1 MHTSLAEREL
11 LRNFSAAKLRK
22 VESKTKR
29 IHSFFC
35 RDGVSSPSLMA
46 KLRISERKLESRLH
60 LGKTQIY
67 LVFLSVCTTFEL
79 RSKVLPLGNAQ
90 INLAFRSLIRTF
102 AHRMNTIFI
111 VLPILVLLMFD
122 LGLTL
127 RPADFRLVVERP
139 RAILVGLAGQILL
152 LPLIGLAIGFGFQLE
167 AVFFL
172 GVMLIACSPGG
183 SSSNVFSML
192 AGGDVALSV
201 SLTMLSSIITL
212 FTGPLVMSYATG
224 LVGENQSITLP
235 VGNLLVQNIVLMLV
249 PIVIG
254 LSVAMWREQ
263 LARKMHGVLKKLAFP
278 ALILLASI
286 FFIQNRE
293 TIVRE
298 FPQLG
303 LAMTVLILLAMGGGV
318 ALSWMMRLSGREQ
331 RTIIIEIGMQNAAQ
345 AISIASSPFV
355 FANDVMAIPAIVY
368 ALMMNVILLAYVGI
382 IKSLRK
388 N

>member
-1 MHTSLAEREL
+1 
-11 LRNFSAAKLRK
+11 
-22 VESKTKR
+22 
-29 IHSFFC
+29 
-35 RDGVSSPSLMA
+35 
-46 KLRISERKLESRLH
+46 
-60 LGKTQIY
+60 
-67 LVFLSVCTTFEL
+67 
-79 RSKVLPLGNAQ
+79 
-90 INLAFRSLIRTF
+90 
-102 AHRMNTIFI
+102 MNTIFI

-122 LGLTL
+122 LGLVL
-127 RPADFRLVVERP
+127 RPADFRLLVERP
-139 RAILVGLAGQILL
+139 RAVFVGLAGQILL
-152 LPLIGLAIGFGFQLE
+152 LPLIGLAIGYGFHLE

-249 PIVIG
+249 PIVLG
-254 LSVAMWREQ
+254 LLLALWREQ
-263 LARKMHGVLKKLAFP
+263 LAKKLHGVLKKLAFP
-278 ALILLASI
+278 GLVVLAST

-293 TIVRE
+293 IIIRE

-303 LAMTVLILLAMGGGV
+303 LVVTVLILLAMGGGV
-318 ALSWMMRLSGREQ
+318 LLSWLMRLNGREQ

-368 ALMMNVILLAYVGI
+368 ALMMNVILLTYVGI
-382 IKSLRK
+382 VKMVNAKS
-388 N
+388 

>member
-1 MHTSLAEREL
+1 MHTSIAEREL

-298 FPQLG
+298 FPH
-303 LAMTVLILLAMGGGV
+303 MTVLILLAMGGGV

>member
-1 MHTSLAEREL
+1 
-11 LRNFSAAKLRK
+11 
-22 VESKTKR
+22 
-29 IHSFFC
+29 
-35 RDGVSSPSLMA
+35 
-46 KLRISERKLESRLH
+46 
-60 LGKTQIY
+60 
-67 LVFLSVCTTFEL
+67 
-79 RSKVLPLGNAQ
+79 
-90 INLAFRSLIRTF
+90 
-102 AHRMNTIFI
+102 MNTIFI

-139 RAILVGLAGQILL
+139 RAILVGLVGQILL

-254 LSVAMWREQ
+254 L
-263 LARKMHGVLKKLAFP
+263 
-278 ALILLASI
+278 LLALSSSW
-286 FFIQNRE
+286 RW
-293 TIVRE
+293 
-298 FPQLG
+298 
-303 LAMTVLILLAMGGGV
+303 AV
-318 ALSWMMRLSGREQ
+318 ASC
-331 RTIIIEIGMQNAAQ
+331 
-345 AISIASSPFV
+345 
-355 FANDVMAIPAIVY
+355 
-368 ALMMNVILLAYVGI
+368 
-382 IKSLRK
+382 
-388 N
+388 

>member
-1 MHTSLAEREL
+1 
-11 LRNFSAAKLRK
+11 
-22 VESKTKR
+22 
-29 IHSFFC
+29 
-35 RDGVSSPSLMA
+35 
-46 KLRISERKLESRLH
+46 
-60 LGKTQIY
+60 
-67 LVFLSVCTTFEL
+67 
-79 RSKVLPLGNAQ
+79 
-90 INLAFRSLIRTF
+90 
-102 AHRMNTIFI
+102 MNTIFI

-122 LGLTL
+122 LGLVL
-127 RPADFRLVVERP
+127 RPADFRLLVERP
-139 RAILVGLAGQILL
+139 RAVFVGLVGQIML
-152 LPLIGLAIGFGFQLE
+152 LPLIGLAIGYGFHLE

-254 LSVAMWREQ
+254 LLLALWREE
-263 LARKMHGVLKKLAFP
+263 LAKKLHGVLKKLAFP
-278 ALILLASI
+278 GLVVLAST

-303 LAMTVLILLAMGGGV
+303 LVVTVLILLSMAGGV
-318 ALSWMMRLSGREQ
+318 LLSWLMRLNGREQ

-368 ALMMNVILLAYVGI
+368 ALMMNVILLAYVGGV
-382 IKSLRK
+382 KMLGAK
-388 N
+388 A

>member
-1 MHTSLAEREL
+1 
-11 LRNFSAAKLRK
+11 
-22 VESKTKR
+22 
-29 IHSFFC
+29 
-35 RDGVSSPSLMA
+35 
-46 KLRISERKLESRLH
+46 
-60 LGKTQIY
+60 
-67 LVFLSVCTTFEL
+67 
-79 RSKVLPLGNAQ
+79 
-90 INLAFRSLIRTF
+90 
-102 AHRMNTIFI
+102 MNTIFI

-127 RPADFRLVVERP
+127 RPADFRLLVERP
-139 RAILVGLAGQILL
+139 RAVLVGLVGQILL
-152 LPLIGLAIGFGFQLE
+152 LPLIGLAVAYGFQLE

-263 LARKMHGVLKKLAFP
+263 LAHKMHGVLKKLAFP

-293 TIVRE
+293 TIIRE
-298 FPQLG
+298 FPQLAAYHYYRDRHAERCPG
-303 LAMTVLILLAMGGGV
+303 YLHSQQSVCLCQRRDGYTGHRLCPDDEHHPAGV
-318 ALSWMMRLSGREQ
+318 CRHH
-331 RTIIIEIGMQNAAQ
+331 
-345 AISIASSPFV
+345 
-355 FANDVMAIPAIVY
+355 
-368 ALMMNVILLAYVGI
+368 
-382 IKSLRK
+382 
-388 N
+388 

>member
-1 MHTSLAEREL
+1 
-11 LRNFSAAKLRK
+11 
-22 VESKTKR
+22 
-29 IHSFFC
+29 
-35 RDGVSSPSLMA
+35 
-46 KLRISERKLESRLH
+46 
-60 LGKTQIY
+60 
-67 LVFLSVCTTFEL
+67 
-79 RSKVLPLGNAQ
+79 
-90 INLAFRSLIRTF
+90 
-102 AHRMNTIFI
+102 MNTIFI

-122 LGLTL
+122 LGLVL
-127 RPADFRLVVERP
+127 RPADFRLLVERP
-139 RAILVGLAGQILL
+139 RAVLVGLVGQIVL
-152 LPLIGLAIGFGFQLE
+152 LPLIGLAVAYGFHLE

-224 LVGENQSITLP
+224 LVGENQMITLP

-249 PIVIG
+249 PILLG
-254 LSVAMWREQ
+254 LALALWREQ
-263 LARKMHGVLKKLAFP
+263 LAHKLHGVLKKLAFP
-278 ALILLASI
+278 GLVVLATT

-303 LAMTVLILLAMGGGV
+303 LVVTVLILLSMAGGV
-318 ALSWMMRLSGREQ
+318 LLSWLMRLSGREQ

-368 ALMMNVILLAYVGI
+368 ALMMNVILLAYVGGV
-382 IKSLRK
+382 KMMNARSK
-388 N
+388 

>member
-1 MHTSLAEREL
+1 
-11 LRNFSAAKLRK
+11 
-22 VESKTKR
+22 
-29 IHSFFC
+29 
-35 RDGVSSPSLMA
+35 
-46 KLRISERKLESRLH
+46 
-60 LGKTQIY
+60 
-67 LVFLSVCTTFEL
+67 
-79 RSKVLPLGNAQ
+79 
-90 INLAFRSLIRTF
+90 
-102 AHRMNTIFI
+102 MNTIFI

-122 LGLTL
+122 LGLVL
-127 RPADFRLVVERP
+127 RPADFRLLVERP
-139 RAILVGLAGQILL
+139 RAVLVGLIGQILV
-152 LPLIGLAIGFGFQLE
+152 LPLIGLAVAYGFHLE

-224 LVGENQSITLP
+224 LVGENQMITLP

-249 PIVIG
+249 PILLG
-254 LSVAMWREQ
+254 LALALWREE
-263 LARKMHGVLKKLAFP
+263 LAKKLHGVLKKLAFP
-278 ALILLASI
+278 GLVVLATT

-293 TIVRE
+293 IIVRE

-303 LAMTVLILLAMGGGV
+303 LVVTVLILLSMAGGV
-318 ALSWMMRLSGREQ
+318 LLSWLMRLNGREQ

-368 ALMMNVILLAYVGI
+368 ALMMNVILLAYVGGVKMMGA
-382 IKSLRK
+382 KS
-388 N
+388 

>member
-1 MHTSLAEREL
+1 
-11 LRNFSAAKLRK
+11 
-22 VESKTKR
+22 
-29 IHSFFC
+29 
-35 RDGVSSPSLMA
+35 
-46 KLRISERKLESRLH
+46 
-60 LGKTQIY
+60 
-67 LVFLSVCTTFEL
+67 
-79 RSKVLPLGNAQ
+79 
-90 INLAFRSLIRTF
+90 
-102 AHRMNTIFI
+102 MNTIFI

-127 RPADFRLVVERP
+127 RPADFRLVMERP
-139 RAILVGLAGQILL
+139 KAVLAGFVGQIVL
-152 LPLIGLAIGFGFQLE
+152 LPLIGLAIGYGFQME

-201 SLTMLSSIITL
+201 SLTMLSSIVTL

-235 VGNLLVQNIVLMLV
+235 VGNLLVQNLVLMLV

-254 LSVAMWREQ
+254 LAVAMWRAE
-263 LARKMHGVLKKLAFP
+263 LARRMHGVLKKLAFP
-278 ALILLASI
+278 ALILLATI

-298 FPQLG
+298 FPRLG
-303 LAMTVLILLAMGGGV
+303 LAMTVLILVAMAAGGL
-318 ALSWMMRLSGREQ
+318 LSRLMSLSGRER
-331 RTIIIEIGMQNAAQ
+331 RTIVIEIGMQNAAQ

-355 FANDVMAIPAIVY
+355 FDNDVMAIPAIVY
-368 ALMMNVILLAYVGI
+368 ALMMNVILLTYVAVSKAKGAT
-382 IKSLRK
+382 K
-388 N
+388 

>member
-1 MHTSLAEREL
+1 
-11 LRNFSAAKLRK
+11 
-22 VESKTKR
+22 
-29 IHSFFC
+29 
-35 RDGVSSPSLMA
+35 
-46 KLRISERKLESRLH
+46 
-60 LGKTQIY
+60 
-67 LVFLSVCTTFEL
+67 
-79 RSKVLPLGNAQ
+79 
-90 INLAFRSLIRTF
+90 
-102 AHRMNTIFI
+102 MNTIFI

-122 LGLTL
+122 LGLVL
-127 RPADFRLVVERP
+127 RPADFRLLVERP
-139 RAILVGLAGQILL
+139 RAVLVGLVGQILL
-152 LPLIGLAIGFGFQLE
+152 LPLIGLAIGYGFHLE

-249 PIVIG
+249 PIILG
-254 LSVAMWREQ
+254 LLLALWREE
-263 LARKMHGVLKKLAFP
+263 LAKKLHGVLKKLAFP
-278 ALILLASI
+278 GLVVLAST

-293 TIVRE
+293 IIVRE

-303 LAMTVLILLAMGGGV
+303 LVVTVLILLAMGGGV
-318 ALSWMMRLSGREQ
+318 LLSWLMRLNGREQ

-368 ALMMNVILLAYVGI
+368 ALMMNVILLTYVGVVKMVSA
-382 IKSLRK
+382 KS
-388 N
+388 

>member
-1 MHTSLAEREL
+1 
-11 LRNFSAAKLRK
+11 
-22 VESKTKR
+22 
-29 IHSFFC
+29 
-35 RDGVSSPSLMA
+35 
-46 KLRISERKLESRLH
+46 
-60 LGKTQIY
+60 
-67 LVFLSVCTTFEL
+67 
-79 RSKVLPLGNAQ
+79 
-90 INLAFRSLIRTF
+90 
-102 AHRMNTIFI
+102 MNTIFI
-111 VLPILVLLMFD
+111 VLPILTLLMFD
-122 LGLTL
+122 LGLVL
-127 RPADFRLVVERP
+127 RPHDFQLILQRP
-139 RAILVGLAGQILL
+139 LPVLAGLIGQIVL
-152 LPLIGLAIGFGFQLE
+152 LPLIAWGVGSLFHLE
-167 AVFFL
+167 ALFFL
-172 GVMLIACSPGG
+172 GIMLIACSPGG

-249 PIVIG
+249 PIVLG
-254 LSVAMWREQ
+254 LLLALWREQ
-263 LARKMHGVLKKLAFP
+263 LAHKMHGVLKKLAFP

-293 TIVRE
+293 TIIRE

-318 ALSWMMRLSGREQ
+318 LLSWTMRLSGREQ

-368 ALMMNVILLAYVGI
+368 ALMMNIILLAYVGI
-382 IKSLRK
+382 IKTVNARS
-388 N
+388 

>member
-1 MHTSLAEREL
+1 
-11 LRNFSAAKLRK
+11 
-22 VESKTKR
+22 
-29 IHSFFC
+29 
-35 RDGVSSPSLMA
+35 
-46 KLRISERKLESRLH
+46 
-60 LGKTQIY
+60 
-67 LVFLSVCTTFEL
+67 
-79 RSKVLPLGNAQ
+79 
-90 INLAFRSLIRTF
+90 
-102 AHRMNTIFI
+102 MNTIFI

-172 GVMLIACSPGG
+172 GVMLI
-183 SSSNVFSML
+183 
-192 AGGDVALSV
+192 DVALSV

-263 LARKMHGVLKKLAFP
+263 LAHKMHGVLKKLAFP

-293 TIVRE
+293 TIIRE

-318 ALSWMMRLSGREQ
+318 LLSWTMRLSGREQ

-368 ALMMNVILLAYVGI
+368 ALMMNIILLAYVGI
-382 IKSLRK
+382 IKTVNARS
-388 N
+388 

>member
-1 MHTSLAEREL
+1 
-11 LRNFSAAKLRK
+11 
-22 VESKTKR
+22 
-29 IHSFFC
+29 
-35 RDGVSSPSLMA
+35 
-46 KLRISERKLESRLH
+46 
-60 LGKTQIY
+60 
-67 LVFLSVCTTFEL
+67 
-79 RSKVLPLGNAQ
+79 
-90 INLAFRSLIRTF
+90 
-102 AHRMNTIFI
+102 MNTIFI

-127 RPADFRLVVERP
+127 RPADFRLVMERP
-139 RAILVGLAGQILL
+139 KAVLAGFVGQIVL
-152 LPLIGLAIGFGFQLE
+152 LPLIGLAIGYGFQME

-201 SLTMLSSIITL
+201 SLTMLSSIVTL

-235 VGNLLVQNIVLMLV
+235 VGNLLVQNLVLMLV

-254 LSVAMWREQ
+254 LAVAMWRSE
-263 LARKMHGVLKKLAFP
+263 LARRMHGVLKKLAFP
-278 ALILLASI
+278 ALILLATI

-298 FPQLG
+298 FPRLG
-303 LAMTVLILLAMGGGV
+303 LAMTVLILVAMAAGGL
-318 ALSWMMRLSGREQ
+318 LSRLMSLSGRER

-355 FANDVMAIPAIVY
+355 FGNDVMAIPAIVY
-368 ALMMNVILLAYVGI
+368 ALMMNVILLTYVAVSKAKGAT
-382 IKSLRK
+382 K
-388 N
+388 